1 MCYNR
6 HNTHNEQAEAAM
18 SNEQQVPSAVIR
30 LVCDS
35 IIDNLGE
42 KSLRLLFN
50 QSGLQRYYS
59 GGVLPPA
66 DETPSAT
73 VAELSHLFA
82 TCFRIFGAKGVRPI
96 LLRVG
101 RNTLQ
106 HFRETNKTMSVLAGA
121 AFKVLPTDAKI
132 KLVLARSAKV
142 AEETLHA
149 PHRTYDTPT
158 GYFVEISGCPYC
170 VGTSADQGICYLP
183 LGFYGEALRWA
194 TGATYPVEETEC
206 VAAGGQVC
214 RFQIG
219 REPA

>member
-1 MCYNR
+1 MGK
-6 HNTHNEQAEAAM
+6 
-18 SNEQQVPSAVIR
+18 EQQVPSSVIR

-59 GGVLPPA
+59 GGELPPN

-73 VAELSHLFA
+73 VDELSHLFA
-82 TCFRIFGAKGVRPI
+82 TSFRIFGNKGVKPI

-106 HFRETNKTMSVLAGA
+106 HFRETNKGMSTLAGA

-132 KLVLARSAKV
+132 KLVLARSIKV
-142 AEETLHA
+142 AEESLHT
-149 PHRTYDTPT
+149 PHRTYDNAD
-158 GYFVEISGCPYC
+158 GYFVEISDCPYC
-170 VGTSADQGICYLP
+170 AGTTADHGICYLP
-183 LGFYGEALRWA
+183 IGFYSEAIRWA
-194 TGATYPVEETEC
+194 TGNMHPVEETEC
-206 VAAGGQVC
+206 IAAGGQVC
-214 RFQIG
+214 RFRVG
-219 REPA
+219 RAPA

>member
-1 MCYNR
+1 MG
-6 HNTHNEQAEAAM
+6 
-18 SNEQQVPSAVIR
+18 NEQQVPSSVIR

-59 GGVLPPA
+59 GGQLPPN
-66 DETPSAT
+66 DDSPSAT
-73 VAELSHLFA
+73 VDELSHLFA
-82 TCFRIFGAKGVRPI
+82 TSFRIFGDKGVKPI

-106 HFRETNKTMSVLAGA
+106 HFRETNKTMAALAGA

-132 KLVLARSAKV
+132 KLVLTRSAKV
-142 AEETLHA
+142 AEESLHT
-149 PHRTYDTPT
+149 PHRTYDTPE

-170 VGTSADQGICYLP
+170 AGTTAEHAICYLP

-194 TGATYPVEETEC
+194 TGSTYPVEEIEC
-206 VAAGGQVC
+206 IAAGGQVC
-214 RFQIG
+214 RFRIG

>member
-1 MCYNR
+1 MG
-6 HNTHNEQAEAAM
+6 
-18 SNEQQVPSAVIR
+18 NEQQVPSSVIR

-50 QSGLQRYYS
+50 QSGLQHYYS
-59 GGVLPPA
+59 GGQLPPN
-66 DETPSAT
+66 DDSPSAT
-73 VAELSHLFA
+73 VDELSRLFA
-82 TCFRIFGAKGVRPI
+82 TSFRIFGDKGVKPI

-106 HFRETNKTMSVLAGA
+106 HFRETNKPMAALAGA

-132 KLVLARSAKV
+132 KLVLTRSAKV
-142 AEETLHA
+142 AEESLHT
-149 PHRTYDTPT
+149 PHRTYDTPE

-170 VGTSADQGICYLP
+170 VGTTAEHGICYLP

-194 TGATYPVEETEC
+194 TGSTYPVEEIEC
-206 VAAGGQVC
+206 IAAGGQVC
-214 RFQIG
+214 RFRIA

>member
-1 MCYNR
+1 MG
-6 HNTHNEQAEAAM
+6 
-18 SNEQQVPSAVIR
+18 NEQQVPSSVIR

-59 GGVLPPA
+59 GGQLPPN
-66 DETPSAT
+66 DDSPSAT
-73 VAELSHLFA
+73 VDELSHLFA
-82 TCFRIFGAKGVRPI
+82 TSFRIFGDKGVKPI

-106 HFRETNKTMSVLAGA
+106 HFRETNKAMAALAGA

-132 KLVLARSAKV
+132 KLVLTRSAKV
-142 AEETLHA
+142 AEESLHT
-149 PHRTYDTPT
+149 PHRTYDTPE

-170 VGTSADQGICYLP
+170 AGTTAEHGICYLP

-194 TGATYPVEETEC
+194 TGSTYPVEEIEC
-206 VAAGGQVC
+206 IAAGGQVC
-214 RFQIG
+214 RFRIG